1 MFLSLHKKP
10 IKPKTMK
17 KVEME
22 SKFSI
27 EMIIRNR
34 IPFMFEVL
42 IGIISLP
49 MILITTLCGYTVF
62 IEVTPNKK

>member
-1 MFLSLHKKP
+1 
-10 IKPKTMK
+10 MK